1 MISRARRMRP
11 TGRSAGLRFGRV
23 AGSAAIWFLVL
34 LGVVVTVAPFL
45 ISVYLSLIPYDVEL
59 VPYRLHIDKWTLE
72 GFTGVWSVVN
82 LRLFTRNSAFYAT
95 INASLTTILAVT
107 AGYVFAR
114 LSFPFKRALWS
125 LILAGMM
132 VPGMVTLAPR
142 FTMMVRWP
150 LAGGNDL
157 LGRGGSGFYDTWPG
171 LLLPG
176 LMSATSSFMMRQFFQ
191 TLPGELEDAARVDGA
206 SEWRIFGRIMLP
218 LALPGVVTT
227 FMFQFQGAWNELAW
241 PTMITT
247 SERVRTLAAGMD
259 TISLLVTAGEGTKGF
274 AVPIGWAQAA
284 ALMMAA
290 PIILLF
296 TLGQRWFVRGIAM
309 TGIK

>member
-1 MISRARRMRP
+1 MTIDAGRIRP
-11 TGRSAGLRFGRV
+11 THKPVGLRLKRV

-34 LGVVVTVAPFL
+34 LGVAVTVAPFL
-45 ISVYLSLIPYDVEL
+45 ISLYLAVLDYRVDI

-72 GFTGVWSVVN
+72 GFRGVWNVVD
-82 LRLFTRNSAFYAT
+82 LRQFTRNSALYAT
-95 INASLTTILAVT
+95 VNASVTTILAVT
-107 AGYVFAR
+107 TGYVFAR
-114 LSFPFKRALWS
+114 LGFPFKRALWS

-150 LAGGNDL
+150 LAGGNDIF
-157 LGRGGSGFYDTWPG
+157 GRGGSGFYDTWTG

-176 LMSATSSFMMRQFFQ
+176 LMSASSSFLMRQFFQ

-206 SEWRIFGRIMLP
+206 SEMRIFAGIMLP
-218 LALPGVVTT
+218 MAVPGVVTT

-241 PTMITT
+241 PVMITT
-247 SERVRTLAAGMD
+247 SKSIRTMAAGME
-259 TISLLVTAGEGTKGF
+259 TISRLGWDGGT
-274 AVPIGWAQAA
+274 PHNWAQAGA
-284 ALMMAA
+284 IIMAA

-296 TLGQRWFVRGIAM
+296 ILGQRWFVRGIAL
-309 TGIK
+309 TGLR